1 MSAMDRTTHNLGNPG
16 GRAHGQQPEKNCFC
30 SCLFR
35 RPRALDAR
43 RARARTEKVPSTPPT
58 AVSALAGAGLVH
70 RLGDFVIPTRA
81 ARRSDELY
89 EGAL

>member
-1 MSAMDRTTHNLGNPG
+1 MSATDRSPDMEPGERMDNSQKTVLLMLFDDSVPWTLDELG
-16 GRAHGQQPEKNCFC
+16 RELKSQ
-30 SCLFR
+30 
-35 RPRALDAR
+35 LDA
-43 RARARTEKVPSTPPT
+43 AD

-89 EGAL
+89 GGAI

>member
-1 MSAMDRTTHNLGNPG
+1 MSATDRNPHDMEPGERMDNSQRTVLLSLFDDHVPWTLDDLG
-16 GRAHGQQPEKNCFC
+16 RELKC
-30 SCLFR
+30 R
-35 RPRALDAR
+35 LDA
-43 RARARTEKVPSTPPT
+43 AD